1 MKKALIISN
10 FYTVNNFKDRTYC
23 VNKFLSNHYKCKI
36 VCSDFSH
43 HKKEKVN
50 NHSDNCIVI
59 STKEY
64 KKNISI
70 KRVVSHYCFAK
81 DVYRYIRCNDID
93 LIYVMVPPNLLGYFV
108 TKICKKKSIK
118 LIVDVVDLWPESLPI
133 KTGLKKVFEI
143 FTFNIWGRLREYAIK
158 YSNALVL
165 ECDYYKKILKIDKL
179 KTFVIPIVKDSST
192 QLKKYKFDFNCIS
205 IAYIGGINTI
215 YDFDSLIGIS
225 RGLIEEGKRVK
236 IEIIGDGDKRK
247 WLISQLEKYDIPF
260 EYHGIIYDEEKKH
273 EILSKCIFGYNGF
286 KVSTEVALSYKSIDY
301 LSEGLL
307 LINSA
312 KYDTYK
318 LVEKEKIGF
327 NFDSNNI
334 DKIIEEIKLLSVDQI
349 LDMREKACN
358 IFLLRYSYKAYTVLM
373 DEVIKKL

>member
-10 FYTVNNFKDRTYC
+10 FYTVNNFKDRTYY
-23 VNKFLSNHYKCKI
+23 VNKFLSNYYKCKI

-50 NHSDNCIVI
+50 NNSGNCIVI

-70 KRVVSHYCFAK
+70 KRVISHYCFAK

-93 LIYVMVPPNLLGYFV
+93 LVYIMVPPNILGYLV
-108 TKICKKKSIK
+108 TKICRKKGIK

-143 FTFNIWGRLREYAIK
+143 FTFNIWGRLREYSIK
-158 YSNALVL
+158 HSDALVL
-165 ECDYYKKILKIDKL
+165 ECDYYKKILKIDRPNM
-179 KTFVIPIVKDSST
+179 FVIPIVKESSI
-192 QLKKYKFDFNCIS
+192 QLKKYKLDFECIS

-225 RGLIEEGKRVK
+225 RRLIEEGKRVK
-236 IEIIGDGDKRK
+236 IEIIGDGDKRN
-247 WLISQLEKYDIPF
+247 WLISQLEKYYIPF
-260 EYHGIIYDEEKKH
+260 EYHGIIYDEAKKH

-286 KVSTEVALSYKSIDY
+286 KVSSEVALSYKSIDY

-334 DKIIEEIKLLSVDQI
+334 NKVVEEIKSLNSNEI
-349 LDMREKACN
+349 LDMKRKSIS
-358 IFLLRYSYKAYTVLM
+358 IFVSRYSYKVYKTLM
-373 DEVIKKL
+373 DEIVNKI